1 MSAASWWPHLDADTQ
16 HWLKQHHNEALTE
29 EVLDAVIAAGGEPEG
44 EFTPGVGQEEPD
56 RYDLSQDDWH
66 WIRDNS

>member
-1 MSAASWWPHLDADTQ
+1 MRWSPP
-16 HWLKQHHNEALTE
+16 
-29 EVLDAVIAAGGEPEG
+29 AVAEG

-66 WIRDNS
+66 WIRDNG